1 MVSIIH
7 YFYLY
12 DFIFME
18 LFPYSESFAILIA
31 SSAFSAIIVG
41 ATGPKISSRRL
52 AKRTF
57 ELSAV

>member
-1 MVSIIH
+1 
-7 YFYLY
+7 
-12 DFIFME
+12 ME

-31 SSAFSAIIVG
+31 SSAFSAIIIG